1 MTKSVTSRAGLKV
14 PVLSGESAA
23 KLIEDGAVVTI
34 SSSSALGCPDFVLKA
49 IGERFD
55 KESSPKNITAIS
67 PIAAGDMYGVKGIDH
82 ISKKGLI
89 SKIIAGSYPSGPS
102 SLEPPLIRQM
112 IANEEIDAYNLPSG
126 VIFQMHRAGASRQ
139 PGVLT
144 KVGMDTFIDPRI
156 SGRALNKKTPK
167 DFVSTRPPHLEHL
180 IRRMQFITM
189 AESSLRR

>member
-102 SLEPPLIRQM
+102 SFEPPLIRQM
-112 IANEEIDAYNLPSG
+112 IANEEVELS
-126 VIFQMHRAGASRQ
+126 
-139 PGVLT
+139 T
-144 KVGMDTFIDPRI
+144 KRHLRI
-156 SGRALNKKTPK
+156 L
-167 DFVSTRPPHLEHL
+167 
-180 IRRMQFITM
+180 
-189 AESSLRR
+189 